1 MGEFETVLTK
11 TNQKKVA
18 RNTIILLALIFI
30 HFLRMTHGMKQ
41 KKKTIPAIYGTLA
54 FGFLGNTE
62 YAHTRRP
69 PPISSPPPPFAQ
81 GPKRKPQY
89 TSVVAHRKILTL
101 GHLPVYLGV
110 PNTPPPQG

>member
-18 RNTIILLALIFI
+18 RNTIILLALIFK
-30 HFLRMTHGMKQ
+30 HFLRMTHGIK
-41 KKKTIPAIYGTLA
+41 KKKTILAIYGILA
-54 FGFLGNTE
+54 FSFLGNTE

-69 PPISSPPPPFAQ
+69 PLISSSPPPFAQ